1 MTKWTIKESLLGRRM
16 KSWTKVRG
24 ELPPESQTR
33 MDDRLQETLSRP
45 TGTAA
50 GIWRRR
56 IAVGS
61 TVMGV
66 LFFTF
71 ACFTYLRYF
80 SDPAQMHVQERLQHA
95 HILGPLWSFSLFGSV
110 LFGVVS
116 LFGLGWSRW
125 TGVLANGAAFVCAL
139 MSLGAACGPFGCS

>member
-1 MTKWTIKESLLGRRM
+1 MNNP
-16 KSWTKVRG
+16 KVV
-24 ELPPESQTR
+24 
-33 MDDRLQETLSRP
+33 M
-45 TGTAA
+45 
-50 GIWRRR
+50 WRRR

-66 LFFTF
+66 LFFAF

-80 SDPAQMHVQERLQHA
+80 SDPSNMHVQERLQHA
-95 HILGPLWSFSLFGSV
+95 RILGSLWSASLFGSV

-125 TGVLANGAAFVCAL
+125 TGILANGSAFACAL
-139 MSLGAACGPFGCS
+139 MSLGAACGPFGGS